1 MPPSRRRAP
10 ASRRREETAVL
21 TIDHVG
27 AQGDGV
33 AFHAG
38 RKAYAPH
45 TAAGDVVR
53 ATITPGNADGDR
65 ARVDEIVTAGPGRRT
80 PLCRHAAVCG
90 GCAVQHLD
98 DDTYGTWKLGL
109 LRDALARAGF
119 PDAPIEPMVRAAP
132 SERRRARFALLRR
145 GRHVFAGYN
154 QRMSKLLTD
163 LEECPVLAAPL
174 PALLPQLRATM
185 QEILA
190 DGEGCDAALTLL
202 DGGLDLLLIG
212 PARLDLDARM
222 RLAAFADA
230 ADLARLSWK
239 PDDAAPPEPVAARR
253 PVFVDF
259 GGARV
264 VPPPGGFLQAT
275 AGGEATLR
283 DFALSVA
290 GEAGKVADLF
300 CGAGAFAL
308 PLAAKAKVS
317 AFDSDGAAVAA
328 LAAGARNAGRPVEAT
343 RRDLFRDPLSPV
355 ELNRF
360 DAVVFDPPRVGAAAQ
375 VAELA
380 RSQVPVLA
388 AISCN
393 PASFARDA
401 RTLAAAGWLL
411 TRVLP
416 VDQFLWS
423 AHLEL
428 AAEFRRG

>member
-21 TIDHVG
+21 TVDHVG

-38 RKAYAPH
+38 RKVYAPH

-53 ATITPGNADGDR
+53 ATIFPGNADGDR
-65 ARVDEIVTAGPGRRT
+65 ARVEALITAGPGRRT

-98 DDTYGTWKLGL
+98 DETYGAWKLGL

-119 PDAPIEPMVRAAP
+119 PDAHIEPMATARP
-132 SERRRARFALLRR
+132 GERRRARFALLLR

-222 RLAAFADA
+222 RLAAFGDA
-230 ADLARLSWK
+230 ADLARL
-239 PDDAAPPEPVAARR
+239 
-253 PVFVDF
+253 
-259 GGARV
+259 
-264 VPPPGGFLQAT
+264 
-275 AGGEATLR
+275 
-283 DFALSVA
+283 
-290 GEAGKVADLF
+290 
-300 CGAGAFAL
+300 
-308 PLAAKAKVS
+308 
-317 AFDSDGAAVAA
+317 
-328 LAAGARNAGRPVEAT
+328 
-343 RRDLFRDPLSPV
+343 
-355 ELNRF
+355 
-360 DAVVFDPPRVGAAAQ
+360 
-375 VAELA
+375 
-380 RSQVPVLA
+380 
-388 AISCN
+388 
-393 PASFARDA
+393 
-401 RTLAAAGWLL
+401 
-411 TRVLP
+411 
-416 VDQFLWS
+416 
-423 AHLEL
+423 
-428 AAEFRRG
+428 